1 MKRTSPDRD
10 AMHRALVTEPET
22 LDDLRD
28 LADGFT
34 VPEPER
40 IRRVVA
46 AFVADLEARGWPDP
60 RCKVQVDGDA
70 WRAPDLAARPL
81 RIMLGRAFIE
91 DRAGP
96 LSEDA
101 ALARVVEYGQAA
113 LDALDTGDIGGALWA
128 GVRYGMEIERG
139 QLRSAFLVGMEIR
152 RRQLN
157 GSAYGGREAAKRHK
171 PIRREIVQFIDE
183 RIERGMSQKRAAEFA
198 KREFELNASAES
210 IAKTYR
216 RAKRRK

>member
-10 AMHRALVTEPET
+10 AMHREQRAEPDT
-22 LDDLRD
+22 LDDLRE

-46 AFVADLEARGWPDP
+46 AIAADLAAQGWPDP
-60 RCKVQVDGDA
+60 RRMVEIDDDA
-70 WRAPDLAARPL
+70 WRPLDPGARPL
-81 RIMLGRAFIE
+81 RVMLGRAFIE

-113 LDALDTGDIGGALWA
+113 LDALDTGDAGRVLWA
-128 GVRYGMEIERG
+128 AVRFGIEAERG
-139 QLRSAFLVGMEIR
+139 QLRQAFLGQMEIR

-157 GSAYGGREAAKRHK
+157 GSAYGGREAARNHE
-171 PIRREIVQFIDE
+171 PIRREIVEFMAA
-183 RIERGMSQKRAAEFA
+183 RIERNMSQKRAAEFA
-198 KREFELNASAES
+198 KREFRLKASADS
-210 IAKTYR
+210 IARTYR
-216 RAKRRK
+216 RARK

>member
-1 MKRTSPDRD
+1 MKRRSPDRD
-10 AMHRALVTEPET
+10 AMHRHEVAEPET
-22 LDDLRD
+22 PADLRD
-28 LADGFT
+28 LAEAFT

-60 RCKVQVDGDA
+60 RCKVQIDGDA
-70 WRAPDLAARPL
+70 WRAPDPAARPL
-81 RIMLGRAFIE
+81 RIILGRAFIE

-101 ALARVVEYGQAA
+101 ALARVVEFGQAA
-113 LDALDTGDIGGALWA
+113 LDALDAGDARRVLWA
-128 GVRYGMEIERG
+128 ALRFGMEAERG
-139 QLRSAFLVGMEIR
+139 QLRAAFLGDMESR
-152 RRQLN
+152 RRGLT
-157 GSAYGGREAAKRHK
+157 GSAYGGRETAKAHE
-171 PIRREIVQFIDE
+171 PIRREIVQFMDA
-183 RIERGMSQKRAAEFA
+183 RIEGGMSQKRAAQFA
-198 KREFELNASAES
+198 KREFGMNASAES